1 MMKNKIEAAK
11 DELVVEVGEADS
23 AEILSLVDDLYDY
36 DLTAKFGGVCFQHRA
51 GVPNP
56 WRWVDGIGDLSIYS
70 SFYNVEPNK
79 LDVSP
84 NDFNVLNEYFHSTVI
99 EEIIATY
106 NLTRCRV
113 LWKTPLTS
121 YPVHSDLS
129 KTLHIPLITD
139 PHNYFYFPDHDAGF
153 HLELNKVYIVDTSE
167 NHLFVN
173 AGKVKRLHLNATV
186 ADSIC
191 ATKDKNGLIIPD
203 EIYR

>member
-1 MMKNKIEAAK
+1 MCIR
-11 DELVVEVGEADS
+11 D
-23 AEILSLVDDLYDY
+23 
-36 DLTAKFGGVCFQHRA
+36 R
-51 GVPNP
+51 
-56 WRWVDGIGDLSIYS
+56 
-70 SFYNVEPNK
+70 
-79 LDVSP
+79 
-84 NDFNVLNEYFHSTVI
+84 
-99 EEIIATY
+99 Y

-153 HLELNKVYIVDTSE
+153 NLKLNKVYIVDTSE

-186 ADSIC
+186 ADSLNRIFD
-191 ATKDKNGLIIPD
+191 TVEVQVSDD
-203 EIYR
+203 YERFY